1 MIMVHV
7 VCAAGY
13 AALGVLIIAQAR
25 RSRTGLLLA
34 AAAGATALWAAAAAM
49 APNGLAATLDLLR
62 LLAWYGFCLHLYRK
76 ARPSRDG
83 ESLFTGLGL
92 GVALA
97 AAATALLGRADLIG
111 APLANALAEPVS
123 LLSPPVLLRLA
134 LAICQLLLL
143 ENFYRATPPE
153 RRWHVGLACIALGGL
168 AAYDVM
174 VCADAVLSRAA
185 APSLLAG
192 RAMAAVLVAPL
203 LALAAA
209 RNRQWR
215 VDIHL
220 SRTAAFHSAT
230 LVGSGVFLLALA
242 AAGELAQQFGDRLG
256 AATGWGSLAEI
267 CVVFAGVLAVLVL
280 LTSGTARGALRRRL
294 VDHFFTHR
302 YDYRREW
309 QRCIDILAAPD
320 TQGLPERVV
329 RALGETVD
337 SGSGLLFL
345 REPGPAGDG
354 PSQYRLSQDGLS
366 QDGLSQDGLSQDGLS
381 WAGSWN
387 TPPAGP
393 LDAAQA
399 RILLAAEGPRMLPPD
414 AVVTPGFAP
423 WLVVPLR
430 DPDPAAARPMGCVV
444 LARPRGDFRLDAEV
458 FDLLRILA
466 HEVAIHLAQQRAA
479 ARLLQT
485 AELRAYGERFAFV
498 AHDIKNVSSQL
509 SLLLSNAE
517 THLADPAFQRD
528 MLGTVRASVDRI
540 GGLIRRLEPARDA
553 APSSS
558 PPSLDP
564 AVALTNL
571 LAARPREIA
580 LDVEPAAAGVRIGM
594 EAAAFA
600 ASVTHLLDNAITA
613 AGPDGVRVRL
623 RATATQAV
631 VDIEDDGPGMT
642 AEFLRDCLFTPFVTR
657 TEGGSGIGAFQ
668 ARELARGAGG
678 EVTVRSTPDRGTTMR
693 LSLPRAAQDGEG
705 STLDPLGPT
714 ASDADDLKIN
724 MSRDLRSGVAAC

>member
-1 MIMVHV
+1 MTSSFAVAVVHV

-13 AALGVLIIAQAR
+13 AALCVLILAQAR

-34 AAAGATALWAAAAAM
+34 AAIAATALWAAAAAAS
-49 APNGLAATLDLLR
+49 APAGLAATLDLLR
-62 LLAWYGFCLHLYRK
+62 LLAWYGFCLHLYRR

-83 ESLFTGLGL
+83 ESLFTGLGVAL
-92 GVALA
+92 ALA
-97 AAATALLGRADLIG
+97 AAATALLGRADLLG
-111 APLANALAEPVS
+111 PAS
-123 LLSPPVLLRLA
+123 LLAPAILLRLG

-153 RRWHVGLACIALGGL
+153 RRWHVGLACVALGGL
-168 AAYDVM
+168 AAYDVA
-174 VCADAVLSRAA
+174 VCADAVLRHAA
-185 APSLLAG
+185 SPSLVAG
-192 RAMAAVLVAPL
+192 RALAAVLVAPL

-209 RNRQWR
+209 RNRQWK

-242 AAGELAQQFGDRLG
+242 AAGELARQFGDRLG
-256 AATGWGSLAEI
+256 PATGWGGLAEI
-267 CVVFAGVLAVLVL
+267 GVVLAGVLAVLVL
-280 LTSGTARGALRRRL
+280 LTSGSARIALRRRL

-309 QRCIDILAAPD
+309 QRCIDILTAPD
-320 TQGLPERVV
+320 SPGLPERVV

-337 SGSGLLFL
+337 SPSGLLFL
-345 REPGPAGDG
+345 REPGQAG
-354 PSQYRLSQDGLS
+354 LI
-366 QDGLSQDGLSQDGLS
+366 

-387 TPPAGP
+387 TLPAGP
-393 LDAAQA
+393 LDAARA
-399 RILLAAEGPRMLPPD
+399 RPLLTANGPMILPADTLAGSGLQS
-414 AVVTPGFAP
+414 
-423 WLVVPLR
+423 WLAVPLG
-430 DPDPAAARPMGCVV
+430 DPDPAAAQPMGCVV
-444 LARPRGDFRLDAEV
+444 LARPREAFRLDAEV

-517 THLADPAFQRD
+517 THLADPEFQRD
-528 MLGTVRASVDRI
+528 MLATVRASVGRI
-540 GGLIRRLEPARDA
+540 GGLIRRLEPRDPPA
-553 APSSS
+553 LAPTL
-558 PPSLDP
+558 PPVLAP
-564 AVALTNL
+564 ATALAEL
-571 LAARPREIA
+571 LAARPALVA
-580 LDVEPAAAGVRIGM
+580 LDVEPTAAETRIGM

-613 AGPDGVRVRL
+613 AHANGTGPDGVRVRL
-623 RATATQAV
+623 RATDTQIV

-642 AEFLRDCLFTPFVTR
+642 AEFIRDGLFAPFVTR

-668 ARELARGAGG
+668 ARELVRAAGG
-678 EVTVRSTPDRGTTMR
+678 EVAVRSIPGQGTTMR
-693 LSLPRAAQDGEG
+693 LLLPLAAAQGEG
-705 STLDPLGPT
+705 AALDPPGP
-714 ASDADDLKIN
+714 DPFCPEKN
-724 MSRDLRSGVAAC
+724 MNPDLRSGVAAC